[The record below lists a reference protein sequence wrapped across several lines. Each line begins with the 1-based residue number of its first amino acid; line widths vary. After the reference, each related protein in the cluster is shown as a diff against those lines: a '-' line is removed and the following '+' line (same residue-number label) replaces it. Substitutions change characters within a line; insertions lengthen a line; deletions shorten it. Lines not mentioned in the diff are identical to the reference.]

1 METSVNT
8 SVVEFT
14 KSDRSETFD
23 SFFTNP
29 LGKGTSFGNLKIMRD
44 ALETKYRAL
53 ISKYDSKF
61 KLRVIKVKK
70 DLFFQ
75 VIVPSES
82 VTDLTYDVVIRFVDG
97 AELSNLAG
105 CRVQL
110 FSNNPHFNYTYAHA
124 FNKDNLLI
132 DQLKRKIDKQALTEI
147 PKVKNTELV
156 TGFDKTL
163 FFAYFYINS
172 LGATKSSFFN
182 KMVVSSSL
190 PVLSKLVKTT
200 KEKEIEYNTL
210 KKLMTADSNKKVKK
224 VKLDG
229 KKPSKGTTPNKKV
242 ILA

>member
-61 KLRVIKVKK
+61 KLRVLKVKK

-75 VIVPSES
+75 VIIPSES

-97 AELSNLAG
+97 ADLSNLAG
-105 CRVQL
+105 CRIQL

-163 FFAYFYINS
+163 FFAYFYIIS

-182 KMVVSSSL
+182 KMTVSSSL

-210 KKLMTADSNKKVKK
+210 KKLMTSDKNKKVKK
-224 VKLDG
+224 IKLDG
-229 KKPSKGTTPNKKV
+229 KKPSKGTAPNKKV